1 MLLHYTRYHNMKC
14 GMYEVDITPALGCE
28 IPGYFEVRI
37 ADGICEN
44 CMLMLHILKM
54 IMERK

>member
-1 MLLHYTRYHNMKC
+1 MKC